1 MALNKVVLPVS
12 GNPTSPAFMRA
23 PRSSSLDARVMGR
36 VRGMRVAV
44 IGQVEP
50 ITRGRVPRVPRPG
63 DIAHATDLRTFPG
76 GGGGIAFFQLVKSP
90 GEVHLFTALG
100 ADEAAGQVRARLEA
114 TPARIH
120 AAARAAPH
128 TRDLVLIT
136 PDGERTIVV
145 LGEPLHPQ
153 KRDPLPWEVL
163 TSCDAAYFTA
173 QDPDALRA
181 ARAAR
186 LLVVTAR
193 RRAALIASG
202 VRADI
207 VVGSA
212 ADPRETSSLADHP
225 VRPGALVMTEGAA
238 GGRDETAE
246 GTRRFAAPRA
256 TAPAGGSYGA
266 GDSFAGALTWY
277 AALGLSL
284 DEACA
289 RAALH
294 GAAVLGS
301 LQPIE
306 APRPLPDRV
315 V

>member
-1 MALNKVVLPVS
+1 
-12 GNPTSPAFMRA
+12 
-23 PRSSSLDARVMGR
+23 
-36 VRGMRVAV
+36 MRVAV
-44 IGQVEP
+44 IGHVEH
-50 ITRGRVPRVPRPG
+50 ITLGRVPRVPGPG

-76 GGGGIAFFQLVKSP
+76 GGGGIAFFQLAKSP

-100 ADEAAGQVRARLEA
+100 DDEAAAQVRAGVEA
-114 TPARIH
+114 TAARIH
-120 AAARAAPH
+120 AAHRAGPH

-145 LGEPLHPQ
+145 LGEPLHPE

-163 TSCDAAYFTA
+163 ASCDAAYFTA
-173 QDPDALRA
+173 QDPEVLRA
-181 ARAAR
+181 ARSAR

-202 VRADI
+202 VRADV

-212 ADPRETSSLADHP
+212 ADPREASSLADYP
-225 VRPGALVMTEGAA
+225 VRPGALVMTEGPE
-238 GGRDETAE
+238 GGRIETAE
-246 GTRRFAAPRA
+246 GTRRFPAPRA
-256 TAPAGGSYGA
+256 APPRGGSYGA
-266 GDSFAGALTWY
+266 GDSFAGAMTWY
-277 AALGLSL
+277 AALGLSV

-301 LQPIE
+301 LEPIE
-306 APRPLPDRV
+306 AQRPLPERPA
-315 V
+315 

>member
-1 MALNKVVLPVS
+1 
-12 GNPTSPAFMRA
+12 MRI
-23 PRSSSLDARVMGR
+23 
-36 VRGMRVAV
+36 AV
-44 IGQVEP
+44 IGHVEH
-50 ITRGRVPRVPRPG
+50 ITLGRVPKVPGPG
-63 DIAHATDLRTFPG
+63 DIAHAKDVRTFPG
-76 GGGGIAFFQLVKSP
+76 GGGGIAFFQLARSP
-90 GEVHLFTALG
+90 GEVHLFTAVG
-100 ADEAAGQVRARLEA
+100 NDEAGEQVRSRIEA
-114 TPARIH
+114 TTARVH
-120 AAARAAPH
+120 VAQRAAAH

-163 TSCDAAYFTA
+163 ASCDAAYFTA

-181 ARAAR
+181 ARSAR

-212 ADPRETSSLADHP
+212 ADPREASSLADHP

-238 GGRDETAE
+238 GGRIETAE

-256 TAPAGGSYGA
+256 AAPGGGSYGA

-277 AALGLSL
+277 AALGLPL

-301 LQPIE
+301 LEPIE
-306 APRPLPDRV
+306 AQRPLPDRV
-315 V
+315 A

>member
-1 MALNKVVLPVS
+1 
-12 GNPTSPAFMRA
+12 
-23 PRSSSLDARVMGR
+23 
-36 VRGMRVAV
+36 MRVAV
-44 IGQVEP
+44 IGHVEH
-50 ITRGRVPRVPRPG
+50 ITLGRVPRVPGPG
-63 DIAHATDLRTFPG
+63 EIAHATDLRAFPG

-100 ADEAAGQVRARLEA
+100 ADEAAAQVRARLEA

-120 AAARAAPH
+120 TAARPAPH

-136 PDGERTIVV
+136 PEGERTIVV

-153 KRDPLPWEVL
+153 RRDPLPWEVL
-163 TSCDAAYFTA
+163 ASCDAAYFTA
-173 QDPDALRA
+173 QDPEALRA

-212 ADPRETSSLADHP
+212 ADPREASSLADYP

-238 GGRDETAE
+238 GGHIETAE
-246 GTRRFAAPRA
+246 GTRRFAGAPA
-256 TAPAGGSYGA
+256 TAAHGGSYGA

-301 LQPIE
+301 LEPTE
-306 APRPLPDRV
+306 AQLPLSQRV
-315 V
+315 S